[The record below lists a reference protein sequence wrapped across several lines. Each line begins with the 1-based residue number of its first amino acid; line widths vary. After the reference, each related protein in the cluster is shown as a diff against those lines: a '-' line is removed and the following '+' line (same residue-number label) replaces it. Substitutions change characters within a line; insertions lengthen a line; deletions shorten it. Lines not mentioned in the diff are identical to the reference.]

1 MEEWW
6 GDHWKKVALVVLAL
20 AIGFGNFFAG
30 AAWGGKWEK
39 TPIEQIVQPPAPEI
53 TTAPP
58 DYGEAILAKLGEIA
72 DQRSQP
78 VTVNV
83 SPPAVTVTANPVVNV
98 NVVINDAETSQDQ
111 SSQDQTETA
120 VYGPCVGNFEALV
133 YQNNFNDYKGTF
145 RESTINHD
153 WRSGGPFNLAR
164 FSVKWRGDIVLDYS
178 GFYEFKVTTD
188 DKVRVYIDDKLVI
201 DQWSNSPAVITGFKT
216 GPIQLTAGSH
226 KVVVKYFN
234 DLSSNSY
241 IKLEYRP
248 IA

>member
-1 MEEWW
+1 MRCWW
-6 GDHWKKVALVVLAL
+6 EHHWKHVALVVLAL
-20 AIGFGNFFAG
+20 AIGCGNFFAG

-39 TPIEQIVQPPAPEI
+39 APVEQIVQSPTPEI
-53 TTAPP
+53 TTAPL

-72 DQRSQP
+72 DQQFQP
-78 VTVNV
+78 GTANV
-83 SPPAVTVTANPVVNV
+83 SLPAVTVTVNPVVNV
-98 NVVINDAETSQDQ
+98 NVVVNGAETSQDQ
-111 SSQDQTETA
+111 SSQDPTETA

-133 YQNNFNDYKGTF
+133 YQNSFNDYKGTF

-188 DKVRVYIDDKLVI
+188 DKVMVYIDDKLVI
-201 DQWSNSPAVITGFKT
+201 NQWNNSLAAITGFKT
-216 GPIQLTAGSH
+216 GPMQLAAGSH
-226 KVVVKYFN
+226 RVVVKYFN